1 MEFLNICNFES
12 KTKKP
17 LAQLIICRIQNLLP
31 ENCTICSERYRIS
44 INEEPLLDCA
54 ICGQGVHKSCWTT
67 LATAMAND
75 INDLTDLNAKSFKDL
90 FNPLKLPGLYYI
102 CDMCKVTT
110 IPNEE
115 SGNSKRKKLK
125 DNTTQPELG
134 DGNSSQESNNSETEQ
149 TAVLQPV
156 VAQQEADDPSTSVGE
171 DEQKSVTQPLSNS
184 QLVMQNDVSNEKTS
198 TVCRFFTNGNCKHGM
213 RGKECKYT
221 HPKVCSKFTQHG
233 TRQPRGCN
241 LGKKCKDFHPK
252 MCINSLRKGECFS
265 TTCRFNHVKGTKR
278 TPPAVKN
285 ENAVM
290 PKSNN
295 NDVKAPEFAQS
306 DSTND
311 SNPNET
317 GHFLEVIRL
326 LKAEILQT
334 LDLKMALITR
344 QINFLQ
350 NQSLQFPQPNLAIQQ
365 PANVMMRPQF
375 QPQFQPPTFM
385 LPNQGSPPRVANPI
399 QP

>member
-1 MEFLNICNFES
+1 MDPENSDNNPAAFDKEAETEDLIAELCLKAPSDSVKFCLRNYQYGKPLNQIEKDFEKEKKGVLLETAEFLKICNFES

-125 DNTTQPELG
+125 DSTTQPELG
-134 DGNSSQESNNSETEQ
+134 DGNSSQGSNNSETEQ
-149 TAVLQPV
+149 TAVLHPV
-156 VAQQEADDPSTSVGE
+156 VAQQEADDPSTSDGE

-233 TRQPRGCN
+233 TR
-241 LGKKCKDFHPK
+241 
-252 MCINSLRKGECFS
+252 
-265 TTCRFNHVKGTKR
+265 
-278 TPPAVKN
+278 
-285 ENAVM
+285 
-290 PKSNN
+290 
-295 NDVKAPEFAQS
+295 
-306 DSTND
+306 
-311 SNPNET
+311 
-317 GHFLEVIRL
+317 
-326 LKAEILQT
+326 
-334 LDLKMALITR
+334 
-344 QINFLQ
+344 
-350 NQSLQFPQPNLAIQQ
+350 
-365 PANVMMRPQF
+365 
-375 QPQFQPPTFM
+375 
-385 LPNQGSPPRVANPI
+385 
-399 QP
+399 